1 MTFKSFIKECNNKD
15 VFKKLSI
22 YIVSSWV
29 LLQVFAVI
37 WEPLGLPKKSVTYL
51 IVLLLIGF
59 PVNVYLVWKYHLV
72 NLVYKR
78 KRLDEEG
85 NIVKRGFKDSPF
97 QKMYFTSLGL
107 ISIFSVLSVTLI
119 VNNKFN
125 TNIVAYDLTIVE
137 ASDKIAVLRF
147 GNNTGDSKYDI
158 VSKMA
163 ADWIIH
169 GITENNLG
177 QVISPE
183 IVDNY
188 IKQINASEYVST
200 LNNEK
205 IIQEYFNAGKIISGN
220 FYLKNEKLLF
230 QGTVTDGT
238 NKTQLISF
246 KLVDCDSD
254 LPLDCIEKLNQLIL
268 GFLITDDNEKIN
280 LQKGLP
286 PKFEA
291 FQYLIDAKVSI
302 EDSEEYLYLLNRAI
316 DTDPS
321 FFEPKVLRV
330 ALYYNERNYKIAD
343 SLWKTIVPTSSSN
356 TRQRNLLNVYRNL
369 LDGTND
375 KIFSTLKKEYDIF
388 PFDIETNTSFM
399 GVALQYVNK
408 PEEVEAIFNEI
419 STKDMD
425 VESCKYCKYRF
436 YTKALADIE
445 LGNYRSAIES
455 LKQVAEKVD
464 DNLLYEPLFSA
475 LIRSDNSLVFDAI
488 IKKLELTKEIEDLEG
503 LYLHIGKENLRLD
516 RITEANFYFDKIINT
531 DKLKEIRINKTRASF
546 YKGNYKLTE
555 IEALELLEQ
564 DASNSIELTSILATS
579 QIKNG
584 KKEVALETI
593 EHLKSLKSDFQYGA
607 VDYALG
613 QFYATIDNDEKVYEH
628 LLKAV
633 AQGSFYTPETF
644 QNDPIFKK
652 YYSNSR
658 FKEILTFWH

>member
-1 MTFKSFIKECNNKD
+1 MTFKSFIKECNNKE

-29 LLQVFAVI
+29 LIQVFAVV

-51 IVLLLIGF
+51 IILLLIGF
-59 PVNVYLVWKYHLV
+59 PVNIYLVWKYHLV

-85 NIVKRGFKDSPF
+85 NIVKRKLKDSPF
-97 QKMYFTSLGL
+97 QKMYFTSLGF
-107 ISIFSVLSVTLI
+107 ISVFSILSVSLI
-119 VNNKFN
+119 INNNFN
-125 TNIVAYDLTIVE
+125 TKIVVDDPTIIVE

-163 ADWIIH
+163 ADWIVH

-188 IKQINASEYVST
+188 MELVNTSKKISP
-200 LNNEK
+200 LNNEN

-220 FYLKNEKLLF
+220 FYLDNEKLLF
-230 QGTVTDGT
+230 QGTITDGT

-246 KLVDCDSD
+246 KLVDCKSNS
-254 LPLDCIEKLNQLIL
+254 PLDCIEELNQLIL
-268 GFLITDDNEKIN
+268 GFLSTDENEKLN

-291 FQYLIDAKVSI
+291 YQYLIDAKVNI
-302 EDSEEYLYLLNRAI
+302 EDPEKYLDLLNKSIAN
-316 DTDPS
+316 DPT

-330 ALYYNERNYKIAD
+330 AFYYNEGNYKLAD
-343 SLWKTIVPTSSSN
+343 SLLNTITPTSATN
-356 TRQRNLLNVYRNL
+356 KRQRNLLNVHRNL
-369 LDGTND
+369 LDGSND

-399 GVALQYVNK
+399 GVALQFVNK

-445 LGNYRSAIES
+445 LGDYIAAIES
-455 LKQVAEKVD
+455 LKKVAEKVD
-464 DNLLYEPLFSA
+464 DNLLYKPLFTA
-475 LIRSDNSLVFDAI
+475 LIRINNTLEVEKVI
-488 IKKLELTKEIEDLEG
+488 QKLELTKDKVDLED
-503 LYLHIGKENLRLD
+503 LYLHIGKEYLMLDLDKEAHFYFNKIITNENLRKLEL
-516 RITEANFYFDKIINT
+516 RRFAHCFIWVIIET
-531 DKLKEIRINKTRASF
+531 LKLK
-546 YKGNYKLTE
+546 
-555 IEALELLEQ
+555 
-564 DASNSIELTSILATS
+564 
-579 QIKNG
+579 
-584 KKEVALETI
+584 
-593 EHLKSLKSDFQYGA
+593 H
-607 VDYALG
+607 
-613 QFYATIDNDEKVYEH
+613 
-628 LLKAV
+628 
-633 AQGSFYTPETF
+633 
-644 QNDPIFKK
+644 
-652 YYSNSR
+652 
-658 FKEILTFWH
+658 